1 MRVDI
6 DINVFGGIMFK
17 NCVAIALIAL
27 ALTGSVFAQPKQ
39 APVKLVFTSASVPGD
54 AHTMAMKVFKDE
66 VEKLSSGSIVVDL
79 YDSGSLFAQ
88 GADLDAVMQGKVD
101 MVYTAA
107 AWTSQFVPEMSMFSA
122 AFTFQSYKQMT
133 QTFNGPIGKK
143 LFEKVTAKLGIRPI
157 SAFYLGTRQLNLTA
171 KAGLITKPE
180 QMKSVKLRVPNSPAW
195 IAMGKALGA
204 NPTPMPFGEVY
215 MGLKTG
221 VVDAQDNPLPTDK
234 SAKFYEVT
242 KYIVLTDHVVDSVW
256 PTIYEKKWKSL
267 TAQQQGWVVAALEKA
282 REFCDKTNLE
292 NEKTILSFFKEQ
304 GLTVVENAD
313 KAAFASYA
321 KNYYRTEGK
330 DQSKDWD
337 WDLYEDIQSIK

>member
-1 MRVDI
+1 MLKRIVT
-6 DINVFGGIMFK
+6 
-17 NCVAIALIAL
+17 VAAVAVVL
-27 ALTGSVFAQPKQ
+27 AVGVAAAGKAEGSKTPDQS

-54 AHTMAMKVFKDE
+54 AHTEAMKVFKSE
-66 VEKLSSGSIVVDL
+66 VEKLSNKNITVDL
-79 YDSGSLFAQ
+79 YDSGTLFAQ

-107 AWTSQFVPEMSMFSA
+107 AWTSQFVPEMSMFGA

-133 QTFNGPIGKK
+133 QTLNGPIGKG
-143 LFEKVTAKLGIRPI
+143 LFDKVTAKLGIRPL
-157 SAFYLGTRQLNLTA
+157 SAFYLGTRQLNLTE
-171 KAGLITKPE
+171 KAGPITKPE
-180 QMKSVKLRVPNSPAW
+180 QMKTVKMRVPNSPAW

-204 NPTPMPFGEVY
+204 NPTPMAFGEVY

-256 PTIYEKKWKSL
+256 PTINEKKWQSL
-267 TAQQQGWVVAALEKA
+267 NSQQQGWIVTALEKA
-282 REFCDKTNLE
+282 RDFCDKTNLE
-292 NEKTILSFFKEQ
+292 NEKSILGFFKEQ

-313 KAAFASYA
+313 KAAFAAYA
-321 KNYYRTEGK
+321 KNFYQNEGK
-330 DQSKDWD
+330 EISKDWD
-337 WDLYEDIQSIK
+337 WKLYEEIQKIK